1 MPKFPNVLAALIIYV
16 MPSVTMVATDF
27 RWAIAQQAP
36 TPDSPSRIGPRL
48 PSMPPGASTG
58 SAYTLGAGDRLQITV
73 FQLEQYSG
81 EFAVLV
87 DGTVNL
93 PVVGSVYVEDMTLA
107 QATEAIAAQYA
118 QILRQPTITLNLIA
132 RRAIQI
138 GVAGEVNRP
147 GSYTITP
154 EGADFPSLTQVL
166 EQAGGIR
173 MAADLSQ
180 VQIRRQG
187 YQGEQTF
194 TINLLELLQSGSLSG
209 DILLRDGDTV
219 FVPTAMTPDLTALRE
234 LTEASF
240 ATDENREIN
249 IVVVGE
255 VFRPGSYTVTG
266 DARTGEAGVPG
277 TRGGGRLPT
286 VTRAIQVAGGIRPL
300 ANVRSI
306 EVRRPTRSGQ
316 EQIIDVDLW
325 QLLQTGDINQDL
337 VLQDGDT
344 IWVPT
349 ATEINDEE
357 AAELASAS
365 FSPNTI
371 RINVV
376 GEVARPGVI
385 EVPPNTPLNQ
395 GLLAAGGFNNRA
407 SRGTIELVRLN
418 LNGTVAAR
426 EIPVDFAQGINEDNN
441 PALQNNDV
449 IIVRRST
456 AASISDTL
464 ETIANPVGRFLT
476 LFTVPFTLLRLFD

>member
-1 MPKFPNVLAALIIYV
+1 
-16 MPSVTMVATDF
+16 
-27 RWAIAQQAP
+27 
-36 TPDSPSRIGPRL
+36 
-48 PSMPPGASTG
+48 
-58 SAYTLGAGDRLQITV
+58 LGAGDRLQVTV

-81 EFAVLV
+81 EFDVLL
-87 DGTVNL
+87 DGTINL
-93 PVVGSVYVEDMTLA
+93 PVVGSIYVEGMTLE
-107 QATEAIAAQYA
+107 QATGAIASHYS
-118 QILRQPTITLNLIA
+118 QILRQPTITLNLLA

-154 EGADFPSLTQVL
+154 QGADFPSLTQIL

-180 VQIRRQG
+180 IQIHRQG
-187 YQGEQTF
+187 FGGEQTF
-194 TINLLELLQSGSLSG
+194 TIDLLELLQSGDLSG
-209 DILLRDGDTV
+209 DVLLQDGDTV
-219 FVPTAMTPDLTALRE
+219 FVPTAPEANLADLRA
-234 LTEASF
+234 LTESSF
-240 ATDENREIN
+240 ATEDNREIN

-255 VFRPGSYTVTG
+255 VFRPGPYTVRG
-266 DARTGEAGVPG
+266 DARTGDAGVPG
-277 TRGGGRLPT
+277 VGSGGRLPT

-300 ANVRSI
+300 ANVRTI
-306 EVRRPTRSGQ
+306 QVRRSTRSG
-316 EQIIDVDLW
+316 EQQVIEVDLW
-325 QLLQTGDINQDL
+325 QLIQTGDINQDL

-349 ATEINDEE
+349 ATEVNDEE
-357 AAELASAS
+357 AARLASAS

-371 RINVV
+371 RVNIV
-376 GEVARPGVI
+376 GEVSRPGVVEI
-385 EVPPNTPLNQ
+385 PPNTPLTQ

-407 SRGTIELVRLN
+407 SRGRVELVRLN
-418 LNGTVAAR
+418 LNGSVTAR
-426 EIPVDFAQGINEDNN
+426 EIPVDFAQGIDEENN
-441 PALQNNDV
+441 PSLQNNDV